1 MVSNKTKEFVTV
13 ALTGDGG
20 DEVFGG
26 YNKHY
31 IGKLNQVYK
40 FCTSSLHNGLVNSIS
55 GLLKTNDDNRGSGL
69 K

>member
-26 YNKHY
+26 YNKLYWEIESSLH
-31 IGKLNQVYK
+31 K
-40 FCTSSLHNGLVNSIS
+40 FCTSIS
-55 GLLKTNDDNRGSGL
+55 S
-69 K
+69 